1 MTALYSQT
9 IKNLVAGISQ
19 QPQVLRHP
27 EQLNEQ
33 INGFSTEAA
42 GLQKRPPTQYVAP
55 LAKEV
60 NVGNKPLVHFINRD
74 DYEKYIV
81 TFTGNDVMVFDL
93 DGKPKEV
100 HYESEDARRY
110 ITTQTPRS
118 DLKCQTIA
126 DYTFISNIYA
136 IPRMSNEVTEDV
148 WVTQGALVNI
158 KSGQYGRTYRVD
170 INDGTIA
177 SFTTPDGSDKSHT
190 GQIATDY
197 IANQLAAQARNNGY
211 EVQTGSSW
219 LYIKK
224 SSNTTIEKKYWR
236 APSTSY
242 EQQEQIFK
250 SMSKTIAQYYPGEN
264 KLRINAYNPGDDYV
278 TLTSQALAEIN
289 RCSMDYWEVLF
300 LNDVR
305 CELRRKGFWET
316 VIEQNTTSDIKS
328 VTVYDGYNNQAAFG
342 VLKTVQKFSMLPAS
356 APDSFTVKVAGES
369 GSTTDDYYIRYDAS
383 ENLWKEC
390 VRPGISKSYDLQTMP
405 HVLVRQADGSFL
417 LRRAE
422 WEERRT
428 GDEDSNPEP
437 SFIGYPIKDIVY
449 FRNRLC
455 FIAGE
460 NVILSQSA
468 GFFNFWMVS
477 TMEVQ
482 DTDAIDL
489 AISDN
494 KIATL
499 HHAVPYDENL
509 VLMSDDAQFILRCEG
524 VLTPKTAN
532 IPPAVTRFGNSLK
545 AKPATAGRN
554 LYFTAERSQYTTVR
568 EFFTAADN
576 TESKDAQDITSHVS
590 NYIPNGVYKIITS
603 PVENLL
609 LFLTEGA
616 SNSIYVYKYL
626 FIDSVRQQAAWSH
639 WDFGDGTV
647 FGADFFGGIFY
658 IVVERDGIL
667 FLEKMSFTYNTAD
680 FEDEPYRIYL
690 DRKVPYTIPE
700 DSYNPVAERTS
711 FNLKDVYDSSDL
723 ISFNR
728 FALVDK
734 QGTYLELEVAPDG
747 LVVIEGDW
755 RNKIV
760 FIGQNFTMKVG
771 FSTLMIRQ
779 ETQSGTKTIDTGRL
793 QLRSFWVNFS
803 DSGTFLV
810 SVDIKDRN
818 KFEYLHTSRTL
829 GNRNSTL
836 GSLVFS
842 TDQFKVPIQSLN
854 TNCEITITST
864 NPNPV
869 ALIGAGWEGSY
880 YRRSKPI

>member
-55 LAKEV
+55 LTKEV

-81 TFTGNDVMVFDL
+81 TFTGSDVMVFDL
-93 DGKPKEV
+93 NGSPMEV

-110 ITTQTPRS
+110 ITTQSPRS
-118 DLKCQTIA
+118 NLKCQTIA

-136 IPRMSNEVTEDV
+136 IPRMSTEITEDV
-148 WVTQGALVNI
+148 WATQGALVNI

-170 INDGTIA
+170 INGNSIA
-177 SFTTPDGSDKSHT
+177 SYTTPDGSDKSHT

-197 IANQLAAQARNNGY
+197 IASQLATQARNAGY

-219 LYIKK
+219 LYITK
-224 SSNTTIEKKYWR
+224 SSNNTIEKKYWR
-236 APSTSY
+236 EPSTSY
-242 EQQEQIFK
+242 EQQEQIFE
-250 SMSKTIAQYYPGEN
+250 SMSRTSGRYYPKTDKLLVTAFKAGED
-264 KLRINAYNPGDDYV
+264 AV

-289 RCSMDYWEVLF
+289 RCSTDYWEILF
-300 LNDVR
+300 LNEVR

-316 VIEQNTTSDIKS
+316 VIEPNTATDIKS
-328 VTVYDGYNNQAAFG
+328 VSVYDGYNNQAAFG
-342 VLKTVQKFSMLPAS
+342 VLKTVQKFSMLPVS
-356 APDSFTVKVAGES
+356 APAGFTVKVAGES

-390 VRPGISKSYDLQTMP
+390 VRPGIPKSYDLQTMP

-422 WEERRT
+422 WEERKT

-477 TMEVQ
+477 TKEVQ

-590 NYIPNGVYKIITS
+590 NYIPNGVYKIVTS

-616 SNSIYVYKYL
+616 SNCIYVYKYL

-647 FGADFFGGIFY
+647 FGADFFGGIFF
-658 IVVERDGIL
+658 VVIERDGIL

-690 DRKVPYTIPE
+690 DRKVPYVIPE
-700 DSYNPVAERTS
+700 DSYNPVTERTS

-723 ISFNR
+723 ISFNG
-728 FALVDK
+728 FALVDTK
-734 QGTYLELEVAPDG
+734 GTYMELEVAADG
-747 LVVIEGDW
+747 SVAIEGDW
-755 RNKIV
+755 HNKTV

-771 FSTLMIRQ
+771 FSTLMIRK
-779 ETQSGTKTIDTGRL
+779 ETQSGTKAIDTGRL

-854 TNCEITITST
+854 TNCDITITST

>member
-1 MTALYSQT
+1 M
-9 IKNLVAGISQ
+9 
-19 QPQVLRHP
+19 
-27 EQLNEQ
+27 
-33 INGFSTEAA
+33 
-42 GLQKRPPTQYVAP
+42 
-55 LAKEV
+55 
-60 NVGNKPLVHFINRD
+60 
-74 DYEKYIV
+74 
-81 TFTGNDVMVFDL
+81 
-93 DGKPKEV
+93 
-100 HYESEDARRY
+100 
-110 ITTQTPRS
+110 
-118 DLKCQTIA
+118 
-126 DYTFISNIYA
+126 
-136 IPRMSNEVTEDV
+136 
-148 WVTQGALVNI
+148 
-158 KSGQYGRTYRVD
+158 
-170 INDGTIA
+170 
-177 SFTTPDGSDKSHT
+177 
-190 GQIATDY
+190 
-197 IANQLAAQARNNGY
+197 
-211 EVQTGSSW
+211 
-219 LYIKK
+219 
-224 SSNTTIEKKYWR
+224 
-236 APSTSY
+236 
-242 EQQEQIFK
+242 
-250 SMSKTIAQYYPGEN
+250 
-264 KLRINAYNPGDDYV
+264 
-278 TLTSQALAEIN
+278 
-289 RCSMDYWEVLF
+289 
-300 LNDVR
+300 
-305 CELRRKGFWET
+305 
-316 VIEQNTTSDIKS
+316 
-328 VTVYDGYNNQAAFG
+328 YDGYNNQAAFG

-356 APDSFTVKVAGES
+356 APDGFTVKVAGES

-616 SNSIYVYKYL
+616 SNCIYVYKYL

-690 DRKVPYTIPE
+690 DRKVPYAIPE
-700 DSYNPVAERTS
+700 DSYNPVSERTS

-836 GSLVFS
+836 GSLIFS

-854 TNCEITITST
+854 TNCEITVTST

>member
-55 LAKEV
+55 LTKEI

-81 TFTGNDVMVFDL
+81 TFTGSDVMVFDL
-93 DGKPKEV
+93 DGNPKEV

-136 IPRMSNEVTEDV
+136 VPRMANEVTEDV
-148 WVTQGALVNI
+148 WATQGALVNI
-158 KSGQYGRTYRVD
+158 KSGQYGRIYRVD
-170 INDGTIA
+170 INGITIA

-197 IANQLAAQARNNGY
+197 IASQLASQAHNNGY
-211 EVQTGSSW
+211 AVQTGSSW
-219 LYIKK
+219 LYITK
-224 SSNTTIEKKYWR
+224 SSSAFVEKKYWR
-236 APSTSY
+236 EPSTTY
-242 EQQEQIFK
+242 EQQEKIFK
-250 SMSKTIAQYYPGEN
+250 SMSRTTAVYHSKQNQLIVSGYKPGTED
-264 KLRINAYNPGDDYV
+264 I
-278 TLTSQALAEIN
+278 TLTEQALAEIN
-289 RCSMDYWEVLF
+289 RCSRDYWEILQQ
-300 LNDVR
+300 NEYH
-305 CELRRKGFWET
+305 CYLRRRGFWET
-316 VIEQNTTSDIKS
+316 GVEPNTATDIKS
-328 VTVYDGYNNQAAFG
+328 VSVYDGYNNQAAFG
-342 VLKTVQKFSMLPAS
+342 VLKTVQKFSMLPVS
-356 APDSFTVKVAGES
+356 APAGFTVKVAGES

-390 VRPGISKSYDLQTMP
+390 VRPGIPKSYDLQTMP

-422 WEERRT
+422 WEERKT

-477 TMEVQ
+477 TKEVQ

-590 NYIPNGVYKIITS
+590 NYIPNGVYKIVTS

-616 SNSIYVYKYL
+616 SNCIYVYKYL

-639 WDFGDGTV
+639 WDFGDGNV

-658 IVVERDGIL
+658 VVIERDGIL

-690 DRKVPYTIPE
+690 DRKVPYVIPE
-700 DSYNPVAERTS
+700 DSYNPVTERTS

-723 ISFNR
+723 ISFNG
-728 FALVDK
+728 FALVDTK
-734 QGTYLELEVAPDG
+734 GTYMELEVAADG
-747 LVVIEGDW
+747 SVAIEGDW
-755 RNKIV
+755 RNKTV

-779 ETQSGTKTIDTGRL
+779 ETQSGTKAIDTGRL

-854 TNCEITITST
+854 TNCDITITST